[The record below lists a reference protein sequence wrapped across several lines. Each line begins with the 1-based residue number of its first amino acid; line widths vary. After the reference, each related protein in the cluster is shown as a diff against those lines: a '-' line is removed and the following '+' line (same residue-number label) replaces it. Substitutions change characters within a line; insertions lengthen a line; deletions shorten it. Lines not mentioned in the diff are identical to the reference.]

1 MRYLHTPPERHP
13 TSQADQSGAQL
24 LALHPMCLIWF
35 ALYAFFA
42 KPGASSYHSLH
53 MKIVASDSKTARE
66 LGIPDVPPNR
76 RYDYAGCEMT
86 EEINEQNGSTIWT
99 VKHKWVASDEQSQA
113 A

>member
-1 MRYLHTPPERHP
+1 MYL
-13 TSQADQSGAQL
+13 
-24 LALHPMCLIWF
+24 MWF
-35 ALYAFFA
+35 ACHAFLA
-42 KPGASSYHSLH
+42 QPAASSYHSLH

-86 EEINEQNGSTIWT
+86 EEVNEQNGSTLWT